1 MWNEVHTNKFRITV
15 GWITILSGVVA
26 FISYVL
32 VAASVNFN
40 FDFFSNP
47 VIIFSIPDVNIGMLR
62 WSMIIDVFGYY
73 LMLLPALFFIHEWI
87 YDKTPWRNVIT
98 FCGASYLLIGAVGA
112 SILAVTWTS
121 FLTKFPISSA
131 EQQETIKLL
140 FESFSLMVGD
150 GIWNLFDTIVGGV
163 WWIGIGIFIKRE
175 KLFLGW
181 FTIIV
186 GVLSLSDGFGN
197 ILEINAIAETAL
209 NLFLILAP
217 TWAIFL
223 GVSILNKLSLNK
235 TVQE

>member
-1 MWNEVHTNKFRITV
+1 MQMANNNKFRNTV
-15 GWITILSGVVA
+15 GWITILSGIVA
-26 FISYVL
+26 FISYFL

-47 VIIFSIPDVNIGMLR
+47 IIIFSIPDVHIGMLR
-62 WSMIIDVFGYY
+62 WSMIADIFGYY
-73 LMLLPALFFIHEWI
+73 LLLLPALFFIHEWLLG
-87 YDKTPWRNVIT
+87 KTAWRNLIT
-98 FCGASYLLIGAVGA
+98 FCGTSYILAGAVGA

-140 FESFSLMVGD
+140 FDSFSQMVYG
-150 GIWNLFDTIVGGV
+150 GLWNLFDTIVGGV

-181 FTIIV
+181 FTISV
-186 GVLSLSDGFGN
+186 GVLSLLDGFGN

-223 GVSILNKLSLNK
+223 GISILNKLSMNK